1 MYFLKPNK
9 QHLMIYEKI
18 ARSIKSVTG
27 QINMAER
34 RRANLTQEQLDLLNR
49 RKAYKKVSWIIK
61 MLFILILNKDE
72 K

>member
-1 MYFLKPNK
+1 
-9 QHLMIYEKI
+9 
-18 ARSIKSVTG
+18 
-27 QINMAER
+27 MAER
-34 RRANLTQEQLDLLNR
+34 RRANLTLEQLDLLNR